1 MSFIGLQEN
10 YNRIRIL
17 MQMAKSDEQVNL
29 AELTYIVW
37 LSQKLGVS
45 KSELDELAQENGNF
59 SAPISLEERK
69 TMLYDVIKLI
79 YVDGQVA
86 EAELA
91 ELETLAKKL
100 DLDDDAIASLV
111 TSIKENPDQWMDKA
125 SFDRLFS

>member
-125 SFDRLFS
+125 SYDRLFS